1 MQIAAKATLI
11 VILFPFLLSACKSI
25 ASPDY
30 SVLSKR
36 DGYEIREYAPYL
48 VAEVEMKGSYKE
60 SLKQGFRVLFDY
72 IRGNNERRESIEMT
86 APVLQETAST
96 SESIEMTAPVLQE
109 GRGNGYVISFVMPMK
124 YSLETLPRPKD
135 PRVVLRE
142 VKRTKV
148 AALRFTWY
156 ATEEGTRKKTEAL
169 AALLAR
175 DGNQAISP
183 YRTAQYNPPWAIP
196 FLRRNEILVDIR

>member
-11 VILFPFLLSACKSI
+11 VMLFPFLLGACKSI
-25 ASPDY
+25 ASPNY
-30 SVLSKR
+30 SILSKR
-36 DGYEIREYAPYL
+36 DGYEIREYESYL

-60 SLKQGFRVLFDY
+60 TLNQGFRVLFDY

-86 APVLQETAST
+86 APVLQETASP
-96 SESIEMTAPVLQE
+96 SETIEMTAPVLQE

-142 VKRTKV
+142 VKRKKV

>member
-11 VILFPFLLSACKSI
+11 VMFFPFFLSACTSV
-25 ASPDY
+25 ASPKY

-36 DGYEIREYAPYL
+36 NGYEIREYEQYL
-48 VAEVEMKGSYKE
+48 VAEVEMKGLYKE
-60 SLKQGFRVLFDY
+60 SLNQGFRVLFDY
-72 IRGNNERRESIEMT
+72 IRGNNERRESMEMT
-86 APVLQETAST
+86 APVIRGTVSKSET
-96 SESIEMTAPVLQE
+96 IEMTAPVLQE
-109 GRGNGYVISFVMPMK
+109 GRENGYVISFVMPK
-124 YSLETLPRPKD
+124 KFSLETLPRPKD

-142 VKRTKV
+142 EKRRKV

-169 AALLAR
+169 ATLLAR
-175 DGNQAISP
+175 DGIQTISP
-183 YRTAQYNPPWAIP
+183 FRTAQYNPPWAIP